1 MSDTPHL
8 HVEFYTDSV
17 HNPRLSAEQ
26 GKPVY
31 EDKEFVRIRFVGDR
45 QNVFVAPA
53 EDFGTARD
61 QGGNRL
67 RYREEFYKHYEVF
80 KSSAKALEVGT
91 PLESLGLPGSKI
103 AELKA
108 SNVFTVEG
116 LAMLDGTLLQKLG
129 MGARELKNRAE
140 DFLNKAN
147 NAAFANKLEAENA
160 DLKARLERMEALM
173 AGQGVPSDEAPNA
186 YDFNASPFAG
196 WDDATIALWIVEQG
210 GEKPHHKCSHETL
223 VQKADEL
230 NAKIAKQKAA

>member
-8 HVEFYTDSV
+8 HVEFFIDTE

-31 EDKEFVRIRFVGDR
+31 EDREFIKIKFVGDK

-53 EDFGTARD
+53 DDYGTARD
-61 QGGNRL
+61 EHGNRL
-67 RYREEFYKHYEVF
+67 RYREEFHKHYEVF

-91 PLESLGLPGSKI
+91 PLESLGLPGSKV

-108 SNVFTVEG
+108 SNVYTVEG

-129 MGARELKNRAE
+129 MGARELKTRAE

-147 NAAFANKLEAENA
+147 NVAATTKLEAENA
-160 DLKARLERMEALM
+160 ELRKMIEELSKKVNGTTAPEAEDYD
-173 AGQGVPSDEAPNA
+173 PSK
-186 YDFNASPFAG
+186 SPFYD
-196 WDDATIALWIVEQG
+196 WDDDTIRLWIEEQG

-230 NAKIAKQKAA
+230 NAKLAKQKAA

>member
-8 HVEFYTDSV
+8 HVEFFTDSE

-31 EDKEFVRIRFVGDR
+31 EDREFIRIRFVGDK

-53 EDFGTARD
+53 DDFGSARD
-61 QGGNRL
+61 DQGNRV
-67 RYREEFYKHYEVF
+67 RYKDQFRKHYEVF
-80 KSSAKALEVGT
+80 KTSAKALEVGT
-91 PLESLGLPGSKI
+91 PLESLGLPISKV

-108 SNVFTVEG
+108 SNVYTVEG
-116 LAMLDGTLLQKLG
+116 LAGLDGTLLQKLG
-129 MGARELKNRAE
+129 MGARDLKNRAE

-147 NAAFANKLEAENA
+147 NASVANKLEAENA
-160 DLKARLERMEALM
+160 ELRKMIEELSKKVNGTTEAD
-173 AGQGVPSDEAPNA
+173 AEDYDPSK
-186 YDFNASPFAG
+186 SPFYD
-196 WDDATIALWIVEQG
+196 WDDDTIRLWIEEQG

-230 NAKIAKQKAA
+230 NAKLAKQKAA

>member
-8 HVEFYTDSV
+8 HVEFYTESE

-31 EDKEFVRIRFVGDR
+31 EDKEFIKIKFVGDK

-53 EDFGTARD
+53 DDFGTARD
-61 QGGNRL
+61 QNGNRV
-67 RYREEFYKHYEVF
+67 RYKDEFHKHYDVF

-91 PLESLGLPGSKI
+91 PLESLGLPGSKV

-108 SNVFTVEG
+108 SNVYTVEG

-129 MGARELKNRAE
+129 MGARELKTRAE
-140 DFLNKAN
+140 DFLSKAN
-147 NAAFANKLEAENA
+147 NVQVADKLQAENA
-160 DLKARLERMEALM
+160 ELRKMIEELSKKVNGD
-173 AGQGVPSDEAPNA
+173 APA
-186 YDFNASPFAG
+186 YDASQSPFAD
-196 WDDATIALWIVEQG
+196 WDEDTIRLWIEEQG
-210 GEKPHHKCSHETL
+210 GEKPHHRCSLETL

-230 NAKIAKQKAA
+230 NAKLAKQKAA

>member
-31 EDKEFVRIRFVGDR
+31 EDREFIKIKFVGDK

-53 EDFGTARD
+53 DDYGTARD
-61 QGGNRL
+61 DHGNRL
-67 RYREEFYKHYEVF
+67 RYREEFHKHYEVF

-91 PLESLGLPGSKI
+91 PLESLGLPGSKV

-129 MGARELKNRAE
+129 MGARELKTRAE

-147 NAAFANKLEAENA
+147 NASVANKLEAENA
-160 DLKARLERMEALM
+160 ELRKMIEELSKKVNGTSE
-173 AGQGVPSDEAPNA
+173 A
-186 YDFNASPFAG
+186 YDASQSPFAD
-196 WDDATIALWIVEQG
+196 WDDDTIRLWIDEQG

-230 NAKIAKQKAA
+230 NAKLAKQKAA

>member
-8 HVEFYTDSV
+8 HVEFFTDSE

-26 GKPVY
+26 GRPIY
-31 EDKEFVRIRFVGDR
+31 EDKEFIRIRFVGDK

-53 EDFGTARD
+53 DDYGTARD
-61 QGGNRL
+61 ETGNRL
-67 RYREEFYKHYEVF
+67 RYREEFYKHYEAF
-80 KSSAKALEVGT
+80 KSNAKALEVGT

-108 SNVFTVEG
+108 SNVYTVEG
-116 LAMLDGTLLQKLG
+116 LSMLDGTLLQKLG
-129 MGARELKNRAE
+129 MGARDLKNRAE

-147 NAAFANKLEAENA
+147 NVAATSKLEAENA
-160 DLKARLERMEALM
+160 ELRKMIEDLSKKVNGSQAE
-173 AGQGVPSDEAPNA
+173 A
-186 YDFNASPFAG
+186 YDATKSPFYD
-196 WDDATIALWIVEQG
+196 WDDDTIRLWIEEQG

-230 NAKIAKQKAA
+230 NDKIAKQKAA

>member
-8 HVEFYTDSV
+8 HVEFFTDSV

-31 EDKEFVRIRFVGDR
+31 QDTEFVRIRFVGDK

-53 EDFGTARD
+53 EDFGTARNPD
-61 QGGNRL
+61 GSRL
-67 RYREEFYKHYEVF
+67 RYKEEFHKHYEVF
-80 KSSAKALEVGT
+80 KAGAKDLETGT
-91 PLESLGLPGSKI
+91 PLESLGLPASKV

-116 LAMLDGTLLQKLG
+116 LAILDGTLLQKLG
-129 MGARELKNRAE
+129 MGARELKTRAE

-147 NAAFANKLEAENA
+147 NVQFADKLQAENA
-160 DLKARLERMEALM
+160 ELRKQIEELAKKVN
-173 AGQGVPSDEAPNA
+173 GGSQPSDE
-186 YDFNASPFAG
+186 YDAKASPFYD
-196 WDDATIALWIVEQG
+196 WDDETIRLWIEEQG
-210 GEKPHHKCSHETL
+210 GDKPHHKCSHDTL

-230 NAKIAKQKAA
+230 NAKIAAQKAA